1 MPAPVRREVTKRSA
15 EFLSFAVLTIAKK
28 ARTEKSNGTKEIR
41 ASTLLTAKI
50 EDVRR
55 ESVKRRIGK
64 SKGVLLNI
72 TWPFTKDFIP
82 NTSKIVS
89 ITVPN
94 NICLGRTNASVV
106 KVKRKNGKIRRRSPR
121 RNKDAFSK

>member
-1 MPAPVRREVTKRSA
+1 M
-15 EFLSFAVLTIAKK
+15 AKK
-28 ARTEKSNGTKEIR
+28 ASIERKNGTKEIR
-41 ASTLLTAKI
+41 ASALLTAKA
-50 EDVRR
+50 EDTSR
-55 ESVKRRIGK
+55 ESVKSKISK

-106 KVKRKNGKIRRRSPR
+106 KVKRKNGKIKRRSPK
-121 RNKDAFSK
+121 RNKDTSSK